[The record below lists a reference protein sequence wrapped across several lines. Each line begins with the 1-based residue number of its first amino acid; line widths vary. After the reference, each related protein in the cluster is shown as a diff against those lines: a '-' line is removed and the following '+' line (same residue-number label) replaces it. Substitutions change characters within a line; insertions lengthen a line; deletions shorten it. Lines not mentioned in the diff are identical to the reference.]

1 MSRTYPGLQNFWICA
16 FRHFLPFHGTK
27 CQCSRRTTHASLYF
41 RRLHLHYSSVI
52 DVNHTHD
59 ATNFSLFV
67 LLIPEY
73 QTQPMTTLV
82 IDVLPWTSHV
92 NGVFQFPI
100 NLTHDIQIECINRI
114 DNAAWIPTMLS
125 SLASAY
131 IQHFIGGHST
141 RKHALPYFVKWLS
154 SQPYIYT
161 TTAPIV

>member
-1 MSRTYPGLQNFWICA
+1 M
-16 FRHFLPFHGTK
+16 
-27 CQCSRRTTHASLYF
+27 
-41 RRLHLHYSSVI
+41 
-52 DVNHTHD
+52 NHTHD

-73 QTQPMTTLV
+73 QTQPMTILV
-82 IDVLPWTSHV
+82 IDVFTPLNFTCQWCISTSNKSSGASLQPEPPQRHQSTGYHV
-92 NGVFQFPI
+92 
-100 NLTHDIQIECINRI
+100 THDIQIECVNRI

-154 SQPYIYT
+154 SQLYIYIRPRHLLCSRSCVSSLGLLLWFIIHRYT
-161 TTAPIV
+161 SPQ